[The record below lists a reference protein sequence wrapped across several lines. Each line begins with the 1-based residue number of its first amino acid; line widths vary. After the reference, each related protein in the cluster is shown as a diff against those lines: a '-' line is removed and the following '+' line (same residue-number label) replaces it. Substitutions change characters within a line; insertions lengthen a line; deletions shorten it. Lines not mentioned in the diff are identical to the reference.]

1 MLCLKPPAHQEVF
14 LNYSYTKFVFNFQ
27 FEQSLIKYGFLK
39 IIIIIIII
47 IIMIIIIIIIII
59 MIIVI
64 LLF

>member
-39 IIIIIIII
+39 IIIIIII
-47 IIMIIIIIIIII
+47 MIIIIIIIII

>member
-1 MLCLKPPAHQEVF
+1 MFCLKPPAHQEVF

-39 IIIIIIII
+39 IIIIIII
-47 IIMIIIIIIIII
+47 MIIIIIIIII